1 MQGYEANKTKVS
13 KSPDTRG
20 TNKSISTFATSHHPH
35 TQTPTMGML
44 RLPTELLL
52 SIFERLE
59 YCWDI
64 NSLAQTNRRPYGL
77 LDHGLYQRNIH
88 SFGASALLWAAEHG
102 NESVT
107 KRMLDLLD
115 EIDLAII
122 NNDTVSEA
130 MRLAASNGHEQVIGV
145 FMQEIIGPK
154 RGKEKKKVSITT
166 NFGIS
171 SWWS

>member
-1 MQGYEANKTKVS
+1 M
-13 KSPDTRG
+13 
-20 TNKSISTFATSHHPH
+20 
-35 TQTPTMGML
+35 
-44 RLPTELLL
+44 
-52 SIFERLE
+52 
-59 YCWDI
+59 
-64 NSLAQTNRRPYGL
+64 
-77 LDHGLYQRNIH
+77 
-88 SFGASALLWAAEHG
+88 LWAAEHG

>member
-1 MQGYEANKTKVS
+1 
-13 KSPDTRG
+13 
-20 TNKSISTFATSHHPH
+20 
-35 TQTPTMGML
+35 MGML

-122 NNDTVSEA
+122 NNDTVS
-130 MRLAASNGHEQVIGV
+130 
-145 FMQEIIGPK
+145 
-154 RGKEKKKVSITT
+154 
-166 NFGIS
+166 
-171 SWWS
+171 